1 MKVQLSKLTSKAK
14 AGFSLVELLVVIAV
28 IGILAAIAI
37 PMIGRINDSAKAAAA
52 KRNAQNLV
60 SVYGAAASAGA
71 LFDTTSKGAIVTSL
85 QTGVNGT
92 GSFAGTKFQLK
103 LSDNEKAAALAYVD
117 ETNLSS
123 DGILQYTGAN
133 N

>member
-1 MKVQLSKLTSKAK
+1 MKVQLSKLSSKAK

-37 PMIGRINDSAKAAAA
+37 PMISKINDSAKKAAD

-60 SVYGAAASAGA
+60 SVYGAATSAGA
-71 LFDTTSKGAIVTSL
+71 LIATTSVDAIIGSL
-85 QTGVNGT
+85 QAGVNGV
-92 GSFAGTKFQLK
+92 GSFATTKFQLK
-103 LSDNEKAAALAYVD
+103 LSANETTGAKTYVD
-117 ETNLSS
+117 DANLAT
-123 DGILQYTGAN
+123 DGIIQYTGAN